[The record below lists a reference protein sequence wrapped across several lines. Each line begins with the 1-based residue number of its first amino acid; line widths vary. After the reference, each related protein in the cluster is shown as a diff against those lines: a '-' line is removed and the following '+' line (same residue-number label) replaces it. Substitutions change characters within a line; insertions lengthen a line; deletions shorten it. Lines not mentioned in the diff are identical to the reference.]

1 MVGVCSCP
9 YISVPPRRKTPARAE
24 AKASDGTLAAPQ
36 VRSPAPVLRP
46 LAAPQVR
53 SPAPALRLLAA
64 PAGSALRF
72 YVRQR
77 VSGVLMIWAPGVEVG
92 PGGVNPEGL
101 DKLAMVDSADG
112 SVADEELMVQGSFAA
127 VEDVDAMVV
136 ESAGLQGEAGSNM
149 VQGSFA
155 AVEDADTTMVE
166 SAGLQGEAGSNMAQV
181 QTIAVETVEKSDS
194 AASPQHDEAG
204 ESEDG
209 QRARFHLPPCDSE
222 DGFRVSDLVWAQL
235 EGHPW
240 WPGEIFDPSHASELA
255 LKHQKK
261 GNHLV
266 AFFGDSSFA
275 WCDESQLKP
284 FMPNCSQ
291 MEKQGN
297 SDAFTIAVNH
307 ALQELSRRILSATS
321 CSCLPEEFSDNGMS
335 YMVENSGLKAGVTC
349 SMVNKAQMLKSFSPE
364 CLLHYVKSLALSPGQ
379 GGDLQDLVIACS
391 QLMSFYRSKG
401 CPEIASFQSA
411 SGWGENDI
419 DSLSI
424 KNVMLGESVTNEV
437 QPNHVKPKRG
447 RGRPRKRKPETNLE
461 LMEKEPI
468 VKPQN
473 YPNSTGGGEFDI
485 SVKKS
490 AKKRRVKRH
499 NGVNPNTLPCPKLE
513 SNDHM
518 QDAYWLGLSLHGS
531 PTPSLKGASGKTRP
545 VRRRR
550 PTWRV
555 CAPSSDLSSPIH
567 NTQPETLGHN
577 RKIHV
582 VKRSII
588 HVDEKMVHEVKP
600 TALVLSFDG
609 STDLPSEMDLIRMF
623 SQCGPLKETE
633 TIVQGNTKTVKVV
646 FKKRVDAERAFIVA
660 GKFGSFGP
668 SLRSFRLV
676 EMPFSLSTAE
686 LNYPKLCPEDSGLKI
701 PAPRLSGVSLDSAQV
716 DVINKAD
723 KASVEHVEDGQTT

>member
-1 MVGVCSCP
+1 
-9 YISVPPRRKTPARAE
+9 
-24 AKASDGTLAAPQ
+24 
-36 VRSPAPVLRP
+36 
-46 LAAPQVR
+46 
-53 SPAPALRLLAA
+53 
-64 PAGSALRF
+64 
-72 YVRQR
+72 
-77 VSGVLMIWAPGVEVG
+77 
-92 PGGVNPEGL
+92 
-101 DKLAMVDSADG
+101 
-112 SVADEELMVQGSFAA
+112 
-127 VEDVDAMVV
+127 
-136 ESAGLQGEAGSNM
+136 
-149 VQGSFA
+149 
-155 AVEDADTTMVE
+155 
-166 SAGLQGEAGSNMAQV
+166 
-181 QTIAVETVEKSDS
+181 
-194 AASPQHDEAG
+194 
-204 ESEDG
+204 
-209 QRARFHLPPCDSE
+209 
-222 DGFRVSDLVWAQL
+222 
-235 EGHPW
+235 
-240 WPGEIFDPSHASELA
+240 
-255 LKHQKK
+255 
-261 GNHLV
+261 
-266 AFFGDSSFA
+266 
-275 WCDESQLKP
+275 LKP
-284 FMPNCSQ
+284 FMPNFSQ

-297 SDAFTIAVNH
+297 SDDAFTIAVNH

-364 CLLHYVKSLALSPGQ
+364 YLLHYVTSLALCPGQ

-447 RGRPRKRKPETNLE
+447 RGRPRKRKPEE
-461 LMEKEPI
+461 LVETEPI
-468 VKPQN
+468 AKPQN
-473 YPNSTGGGEFDI
+473 YPNSTAETECGE
-485 SVKKS
+485 KKS

-513 SNDHM
+513 PNDHM

-555 CAPSSDLSSPIH
+555 CAPSSDLSPPIQ
-567 NTQPETLGHN
+567 NTQPETLGHD

-623 SQCGPLKETE
+623 SQCGPVKETE
-633 TIVQGNTKTVKVV
+633 TEVQGNTKTVKVV
-646 FKKRVDAERAFIVA
+646 FKKRVDAERAFTVA

-676 EMPFSLSTAE
+676 EMPFTLSTSE

-701 PAPRLSGVSLDSAQV
+701 PGKQPF
-716 DVINKAD
+716 
-723 KASVEHVEDGQTT
+723 

>member
-1 MVGVCSCP
+1 
-9 YISVPPRRKTPARAE
+9 
-24 AKASDGTLAAPQ
+24 
-36 VRSPAPVLRP
+36 
-46 LAAPQVR
+46 
-53 SPAPALRLLAA
+53 
-64 PAGSALRF
+64 
-72 YVRQR
+72 
-77 VSGVLMIWAPGVEVG
+77 MIWAPGVEVG
-92 PGGVNPEGL
+92 LEGVNPEGL
-101 DKLAMVDSADG
+101 DKLAMVDCAEG
-112 SVADEELMVQGSFAA
+112 SVVDEEVMVQGSFAA
-127 VEDVDAMVV
+127 AEDVDAM
-136 ESAGLQGEAGSNM
+136 
-149 VQGSFA
+149 
-155 AVEDADTTMVE
+155 MVE
-166 SAGLQGEAGSNMAQV
+166 SGGLQGEAGSNMAQV
-181 QTIAVETVEKSDS
+181 QTIAAETVEISDS
-194 AASPQHDEAG
+194 AAPPQHAEAG
-204 ESEDG
+204 GSEDG
-209 QRARFHLPPCDSE
+209 QHARFHLPPLESE

-266 AFFGDSSFA
+266 AFFGDNSFA

-335 YMVENSGLKAGVTC
+335 YMVENSGLKVGVTC
-349 SMVNKAQMLKSFSPE
+349 SMVNKAEMLKSFSPE
-364 CLLHYVKSLALSPGQ
+364 SLLHYVKSLALSPGQ

-411 SGWGENDI
+411 SGWGEDDI
-419 DSLSI
+419 DSLST
-424 KNVMLGESVTNEV
+424 KNVMLGETVTNEV

-447 RGRPRKRKPETNLE
+447 MGRPRKRKPETNLE

-473 YPNSTGGGEFDI
+473 YSNSTAETECGEFDI

-499 NGVNPNTLPCPKLE
+499 HGVNPKILPCPKLE
-513 SNDHM
+513 TTDHM
-518 QDAYWLGLSLHGS
+518 QDAYWSGLSLHGS
-531 PTPSLKGASGKTRP
+531 PTPSLKGVSGKTRP
-545 VRRRR
+545 ISRRR

-555 CAPSSDLSSPIH
+555 CAASSDLSSPIQ

-600 TALVLSFDG
+600 TALVLSFG
-609 STDLPSEMDLIRMF
+609 RSADLPSEMDLIRMF
-623 SQCGPLKETE
+623 SRCGPLKETE
-633 TIVQGNTKTVKVV
+633 TEVHRNTKIVKVI
-646 FKKRVDAERAFIVA
+646 FKKRVDAERAFSVA

-701 PAPRLSGVSLDSAQV
+701 PAPRLSGVLLDSAQV
-716 DVINKAD
+716 DIIDKAD
-723 KASVEHVEDGQTT
+723 KGESLKKPSVEHVEMVKQAEQDEGTTQRSLHAEGRSKQPPDVLWTCSKTVCG

>member
-1 MVGVCSCP
+1 
-9 YISVPPRRKTPARAE
+9 
-24 AKASDGTLAAPQ
+24 
-36 VRSPAPVLRP
+36 
-46 LAAPQVR
+46 
-53 SPAPALRLLAA
+53 
-64 PAGSALRF
+64 
-72 YVRQR
+72 
-77 VSGVLMIWAPGVEVG
+77 MIWAPGVEAG
-92 PGGVNPEGL
+92 PGGVNP

-112 SVADEELMVQGSFAA
+112 DPVADEEVMVQGSFAA
-127 VEDVDAMVV
+127 AEDVDATMV
-136 ESAGLQGEAGSNM
+136 ESAGSQGDAGSNM

-155 AVEDADTTMVE
+155 AVEDVDATMVE
-166 SAGLQGEAGSNMAQV
+166 SAGLQGEAGSNMAQAQA

-204 ESEDG
+204 ESDDG
-209 QRARFHLPPCDSE
+209 QRARFHLPARDSE
-222 DGFRVSDLVWAQL
+222 DSFRVSDLVWAQL

-275 WCDESQLKP
+275 WCDDSQLKP
-284 FMPNCSQ
+284 FMPNFSQ

-297 SDAFTIAVNH
+297 SDDAFTIAVNH

-349 SMVNKAQMLKSFSPE
+349 SIVNKAQMLKSFSPE
-364 CLLHYVKSLALSPGQ
+364 YLLHYVTSLALCPGQ

-447 RGRPRKRKPETNLE
+447 RGRPRKRKPEE
-461 LMEKEPI
+461 LVETEPI
-468 VKPQN
+468 AKPQN
-473 YPNSTGGGEFDI
+473 YPNSTAETECAE
-485 SVKKS
+485 KKS

-499 NGVNPNTLPCPKLE
+499 NGVNPNTLLCPKLE
-513 SNDHM
+513 PNDHM

-555 CAPSSDLSSPIH
+555 CAPSSDLSPPIQ
-567 NTQPETLGHN
+567 NTQPETLGHD

-623 SQCGPLKETE
+623 SQCGPVKETE
-633 TIVQGNTKTVKVV
+633 TEVQGNTKTVKVV
-646 FKKRVDAERAFIVA
+646 FKKRVDAERAFTVA

-676 EMPFSLSTAE
+676 EMPFTLSTSE

-701 PAPRLSGVSLDSAQV
+701 PAPRMSGVSLDSAQV